1 MSQEEY
7 EAGAM
12 EEAHYY
18 QTLLEVVYL
27 MNTHGYKQV
36 LCDLME
42 IAIEQ
47 EANTST
53 IN

>member
-1 MSQEEY
+1 MSQEQY
-7 EAGAM
+7 EAETM

-18 QTLLEVVYL
+18 QTLMEVVYL

-36 LCDLME
+36 LCDLLE
-42 IAIEQ
+42 LAIED
-47 EANTST
+47 ESNHST